1 MTLGAIIFCQI
12 GMVMNIRTSDQS
24 IRKLS
29 LFGNSLINIGLVVE
43 LAIFILLVYVPIFHN
58 LFNTASFGC
67 VALDLSY
74 TLPIC
79 HRWFRRNS

>member
-1 MTLGAIIFCQI
+1 
-12 GMVMNIRTSDQS
+12 MNIRTSDQS

-58 LFNTASFGC
+58 LFNTASWVCGIGFILYF
-67 VALDLSY
+67 AHLSS
-74 TLPIC
+74 LV
-79 HRWFRRNS
+79 